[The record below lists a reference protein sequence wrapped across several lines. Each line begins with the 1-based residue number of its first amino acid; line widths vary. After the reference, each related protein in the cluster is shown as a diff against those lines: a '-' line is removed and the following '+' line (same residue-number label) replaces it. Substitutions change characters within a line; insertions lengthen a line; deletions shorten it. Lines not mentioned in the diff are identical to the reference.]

1 MLKTWPNP
9 LTSISKGSQ
18 ENSQEKSRLTSA
30 RVLTEAKAARTS
42 WMLSVCLTSIALQ
55 SLLACPWDIGHIFHW
70 RVKDWQRVGKGSS
83 EVATG
88 RGKIVPELEIGGE
101 KNHMSPKEERM
112 FVLGSPPSLF
122 LSYFA
127 FQKYD
132 SGSGTFDSQLQ
143 RWKSIINERVFIR
156 REGETYFKEMA
167 KWKWQTLRINVVNH
181 FFLTFRPA
189 FSVYKPALLY

>member
-1 MLKTWPNP
+1 MMLKTWPKP

-18 ENSQEKSRLTSA
+18 ENSQEKSRLTTA

-42 WMLSVCLTSIALQ
+42 WILSVCLTSIALQ

-88 RGKIVPELEIGGE
+88 RGKIVPELEIGE
-101 KNHMSPKEERM
+101 KKNHMSPKEERM
-112 FVLGSPPSLF
+112 FVLGSSPSLF

-127 FQKYD
+127 LQKYD

-143 RWKSIINERVFIR
+143 R
-156 REGETYFKEMA
+156 
-167 KWKWQTLRINVVNH
+167 
-181 FFLTFRPA
+181 
-189 FSVYKPALLY
+189 